1 MFKVNLLGRLGRD
14 AQVFEASN
22 GTQFVGFTVAVNVKG
37 RGGET
42 TTYWVDV
49 RSFNKNHIK
58 LTQYLTK
65 GKIVQVGGDFTT
77 GTMVDKT
84 NTVRVTHNLLADYVT
99 FVNLGGGSPTNNNT
113 NTTTVTPVV
122 VETTPMPVVEQVA
135 TQRATIEEDG
145 IVMNTPKMD
154 PVPVTVGAS
163 DSVDSDLPF

>member
-99 FVNLGGGSPTNNNT
+99 FVNLGGSPTNNTT
-113 NTTTVTPVV
+113 NTTNATPVV
-122 VETTPMPVVEQVA
+122 VEATPMPVVTETTPRV
-135 TQRATIEEDG
+135 TNDEDG

-163 DSVDSDLPF
+163 DDVDSDLPF